1 MSKKISQLDPASS
14 AEVQSDANIFPIADP
29 ITGLAKKATRAQLK
43 TSLSVTSLQ
52 YTATGGEGTTLTLSA
67 LSGKDILLVI
77 REAGLLFRA
86 TSLPM
91 QTSEYTWDDTDIEL
105 GAATNPNERFI
116 ILYSA
121 Y

>member
-14 AEVQSDANIFPIADP
+14 SEVQNDGSLFAIADP
-29 ITGLAKKATRAQLK
+29 ITGLAKQATRAQVK
-43 TSLSVTSLQ
+43 VSLSVTSLQ
-52 YTATGGEGTTLTLSA
+52 YTATGGEGTTLTLGA
-67 LSGKDILLVI
+67 LAGKDVLFIA
-77 REAGLLFRA
+77 REAGILFRA

-91 QTSEYTWDDTDIEL
+91 QTSEYTWDDTSIEL
-105 GAATNPNERFI
+105 GAATNLNERFI